1 MFGSKEIKQTHKME
15 KRIKETHE
23 YYRREERE
31 LEVNWKLRFGNWA
44 LKKKTLYF
52 NKHFLNW
59 ALEKHKKERC
69 RPNRLKRKVWAFND
83 RVWCEVHERLVWHE
97 CLEKELKRGF
107 WMVGFVL
114 KVVKALEKVE
124 AFVGVPRKLEACL
137 SLRSLCIFCFWRIGR
152 FVKEANPLLVREAR
166 LACQPNVRI
175 KVKRVISTDGSVLS
189 NLYS

>member
-1 MFGSKEIKQTHKME
+1 
-15 KRIKETHE
+15 
-23 YYRREERE
+23 
-31 LEVNWKLRFGNWA
+31 
-44 LKKKTLYF
+44 
-52 NKHFLNW
+52 
-59 ALEKHKKERC
+59 
-69 RPNRLKRKVWAFND
+69 
-83 RVWCEVHERLVWHE
+83 
-97 CLEKELKRGF
+97 
-107 WMVGFVL
+107 MVGFVL